1 MNAHFKRFLLGADP
15 RDTNLLWDQMFRASM
30 FYGGKGLPIAV
41 ISCVDLAIWDLLGKI
56 RNEPVY
62 KMIGGLTKEYLS
74 LYSTGP
80 LPGEAKRLGFWGGK
94 VPLPYGPEELDGMR
108 KNIEFLTKHRREV
121 GPDFPLMVSPFTPPS
136 LLHFHIN
143 WCRWIVI

>member
-1 MNAHFKRFLLGADP
+1 
-15 RDTNLLWDQMFRASM
+15 MFRASM